1 VSNKE
6 VMGLTGI
13 RLAVNVPGCIVQYLQ
28 WLHLVQTTFLTTL
41 GKLFTSMCLCH
52 QVV

>member
-1 VSNKE
+1 MCLVSNKE

-28 WLHLVQTTFLTTL
+28 
-41 GKLFTSMCLCH
+41 
-52 QVV
+52 